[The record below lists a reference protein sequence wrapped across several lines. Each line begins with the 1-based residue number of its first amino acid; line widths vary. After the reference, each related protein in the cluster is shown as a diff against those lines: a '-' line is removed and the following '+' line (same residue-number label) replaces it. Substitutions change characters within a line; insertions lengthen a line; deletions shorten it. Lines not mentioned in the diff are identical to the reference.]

1 MCVLGERTYQCREDQ
16 GKWDVCTLSA
26 WGEVAD
32 VESGKEQLISSTE
45 GKQHWLQGERE
56 RRRLTTVTTCD
67 VHEGPTL
74 L

>member
-1 MCVLGERTYQCREDQ
+1 M
-16 GKWDVCTLSA
+16 CTLSA

-56 RRRLTTVTTCD
+56 RRRLTTVTTRD